1 MNRAILVGRL
11 AKDPDFGST
20 QSGVNVCRFTVAC
33 DRRHQTNGE
42 RQADFI
48 NCVAWREKAE
58 FIHKYFTKGMRIA
71 LEGNIQVSSW
81 EDQNG
86 NKRYATDVVVDHVEF
101 AQSKSETVSQIS
113 AQDKPSECNGA
124 AQGNIDDFM
133 PVDDEDL
140 PF

>member
-1 MNRAILVGRL
+1 
-11 AKDPDFGST
+11 
-20 QSGVNVCRFTVAC
+20 
-33 DRRHQTNGE
+33 
-42 RQADFI
+42 
-48 NCVAWREKAE
+48 
-58 FIHKYFTKGMRIA
+58 MRIA

-124 AQGNIDDFM
+124 PQGNINDFM

>member
-33 DRRHQTNGE
+33 DRRYQTNGE

-48 NCVAWREKAE
+48 SCVAWREKAE
-58 FIHKYFTKGMRIA
+58 FIHKYFKKGMRIA
-71 LEGNIQVSSW
+71 LEGSIQVSSW
-81 EDQNG
+81 EDRDG

-101 AQSKSETVSQIS
+101 NQSKSETVSQIS
-113 AQDKPSECNGA
+113 AQDKPSEYNGA